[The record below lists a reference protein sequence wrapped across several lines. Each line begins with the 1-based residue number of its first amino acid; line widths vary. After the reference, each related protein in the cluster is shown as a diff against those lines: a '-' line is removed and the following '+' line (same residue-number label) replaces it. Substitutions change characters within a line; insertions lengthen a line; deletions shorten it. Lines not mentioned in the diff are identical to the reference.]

1 MDPALISD
9 HLAAA
14 EGHVAEGLA
23 HLNHQRSIIA
33 ELERDGHDATLA
45 RELLAT
51 LEETQAMH
59 IVNRDQLAEEL
70 RLAKEMTRR

>member
-1 MDPALISD
+1 MDPALISQR
-9 HLAAA
+9 LADA
-14 EGHVAEGLA
+14 ERYVAEGLA
-23 HLNHQRSIIA
+23 HLDHQRAIIA

-51 LEETQAMH
+51 LEKTQAIH
-59 IVNRDQLAEEL
+59 IANRDQLAEEL